1 MLSILLRFVLL
12 GSFVGG
18 GVFLAVRNLADVSG
32 VPGTGE
38 IATALA
44 LVLPAAVLASFLSL
58 PLGLFPA
65 AIAGICYWYLLGKYT
80 RHNPSPMLRMAL
92 GGALGLLA
100 GLIFGLPFS
109 FSDAPGA
116 FAPEINLLSWAC
128 AGMFAGGLSALAV
141 RNATYAVAFEKREVS
156 GGA

>member
-1 MLSILLRFVLL
+1 MLSVLLRFAVL

-18 GVFLAVRNLADVSG
+18 GVFITVRNLAASSG
-32 VPGTGE
+32 FPSAGE
-38 IATALA
+38 IAIAVALA
-44 LVLPAAVLASFLSL
+44 LPAAMLASFLSL

-65 AIAGICYWYLLGKYT
+65 AITGVCYWYLLDKYT
-80 RHNPSPMLRMAL
+80 KRNPSPLLRMAL

-100 GLIFGLPFS
+100 SLIFGLPLS

-116 FAPEINLLSWAC
+116 YGLAINLLSWAG
-128 AGMFAGGLSALAV
+128 AGTFAGGLSALAV
-141 RNATYAVAFEKREVS
+141 RDATYVVAFKRREVS